1 MSQYLEFAHCAQAV
15 YDLLMFAHGIYS
27 ASVSVKAVYMWECL
41 CYLEQLAHQVTNLQY
56 QTI

>member
-1 MSQYLEFAHCAQAV
+1 MQAQAV

-56 QTI
+56 QKI